1 MSRSSTVQRL
11 QDIATRLRAARDPDA
26 EPANAS
32 PVLRRLRAWQAA
44 RLGQT
49 FADLREAPRHREAA
63 AFFLS
68 DLYGEQD
75 VSWRDR
81 DLARMMPTLVRWLP
95 EAMLG
100 TVCDALEL
108 DWLSH
113 RLDLRV
119 AIALGAEAGR
129 APPLRVA
136 SYAAAYRAAGSPEER
151 ARQIDLLMA
160 VGRELDHI
168 VRVPLVYGVLKLARG
183 AAGRAGLGS
192 LHNFLERGF
201 SAFRAMGG
209 ADEFLRII
217 DQREREASRRLFAG
231 DAAPFGE
238 GFAEPRPGA

>member
-1 MSRSSTVQRL
+1 MGRSSTVERL
-11 QDIATRLRAARDPDA
+11 QDIADRLRSARDPKA
-26 EPANAS
+26 EPVNAS

-49 FADLREAPRHREAA
+49 FADLRASARHREAA
-63 AFFLS
+63 EFFLS

-119 AIALGAEAGR
+119 AVSLPASVRNGAPIRIANYVDAYREAGTPDDR
-129 APPLRVA
+129 
-136 SYAAAYRAAGSPEER
+136 ER
-151 ARQIDLLMA
+151 QLDLLMT
-160 VGRELDHI
+160 VGRELESI

-192 LHNFLERGF
+192 LHHFLERGF
-201 SAFRAMGG
+201 SAFRAMGR
-209 ADEFLRII
+209 ATEFLATIES
-217 DQREREASRRLFAG
+217 RERDAARRMFAG
-231 DAAPFGE
+231 EAQPFGE
-238 GFAEPRPGA
+238 AFAEPAPGG

>member
-1 MSRSSTVQRL
+1 VGRSSTVERL
-11 QDIATRLRAARDPDA
+11 QDIANRLRSARDPKA
-26 EPANAS
+26 EPVNAS
-32 PVLRRLRAWQAA
+32 PVLRRLRGWQAA

-49 FADLREAPRHREAA
+49 FADLRASPRHREAA
-63 AFFLS
+63 EFFLS

-95 EAMLG
+95 EVMLD

-119 AIALGAEAGR
+119 AVALDAEVRGGAPIR
-129 APPLRVA
+129 IA
-136 SYAAAYRAAGSPEER
+136 SYAAAYRAAGTPDER
-151 ARQIDLLMA
+151 ARQLDLLME
-160 VGRELDHI
+160 VGRDLEHI

-192 LHNFLERGF
+192 LHHFLERGF
-201 SAFRAMGG
+201 SAFRAMGK
-209 ADEFLRII
+209 ATEFLATIEG
-217 DQREREASRRLFAG
+217 REREASRRMFAG
-231 DAAPFGE
+231 EAQPFGP
-238 GFAEPRPGA
+238 GFAEPVPTN